1 MDPSSRAQ
9 WSCVPFRREAQRPYL
24 FSTRQLGCD
33 WSYRKG
39 FTMCERRKCSSPDLC
54 EFSPCRASAAP
65 CVPGLSQRPSLPYLH
80 NDQPLN
86 LPCASQTSPPPPS
99 DTGNATRWREQKKDR
114 EREREKERGDKA
126 GSFVFINAIKGKSGS
141 EDECRERREFS
152 SLREI
157 NLVPTLCFCC
167 GDEISDAPHGGSSHP
182 THKRTKDKIKKR
194 MRGCHLG
201 S

>member
-1 MDPSSRAQ
+1 MWIQAAEHNGAAFLSDERHSGLISFQHASQAVTGAIGKDLQYVSGGNAPVQTSVNSLPVEPPLPRVPS
-9 WSCVPFRREAQRPYL
+9 
-24 FSTRQLGCD
+24 
-33 WSYRKG
+33 
-39 FTMCERRKCSSPDLC
+39 
-54 EFSPCRASAAP
+54 
-65 CVPGLSQRPSLPYLH
+65 LSQRPSLPYLH

-86 LPCASQTSPPPPS
+86 LPGASQTSPPPPS

-114 EREREKERGDKA
+114 EKEREKERGDKA

-141 EDECRERREFS
+141 EDECQETREFS

-157 NLVPTLCFCC
+157 NIVPTLCFCC
-167 GDEISDAPHGGSSHP
+167 GDELSDAPHGGSSHP
-182 THKRTKDKIKKR
+182 THHPTKDKIKKR